1 MNLNEYTFNN
11 PNYLAKNKKYNNENY
26 PYNNQFKYKNKFS
39 SLLNTKKTFND
50 NINNNLNTEYFN
62 NFYKKNSNELSEESA
77 NKKNNFSGRKN
88 DIYAYSNSVN
98 NRNFNNDKDVYSS
111 NKKRCLSIILI
122 AVSIT

>member
-26 PYNNQFKYKNKFS
+26 PYNNQFKYKNKYS

-62 NFYKKNSNELSEESA
+62 NFYKKILMNYLKNQRI
-77 NKKNNFSGRKN
+77 KK
-88 DIYAYSNSVN
+88 
-98 NRNFNNDKDVYSS
+98 
-111 NKKRCLSIILI
+111 IILVEEKMI
-122 AVSIT
+122 FMLIQIL